1 MIEKAVTGTF
11 DTPDLAPRPRGE
23 SQTSQARVCHV
34 SMCLAT
40 GGLERLLVEF
50 GRQHDPKQFSLQF
63 VALGATGQPADDL
76 TALGHRVESIEDT
89 TSGKI
94 GRLNR
99 LTQIF
104 RDNDV
109 QIVHTHNTL
118 AHFYG
123 AMAARRAGVPVV
135 INTQHGRGCGDSWKA
150 RLQFR
155 LANRVTDRIIGVSE
169 DAAALCRTEDRRSA
183 DRIVAL
189 WNGIDV
195 DRFDFR
201 GPTMAPIAISVA
213 RLSPEK
219 DFSTLLRAV
228 WILIKDR
235 PEFRLRLVGDGPDR
249 PRLEALA
256 AELNLTN
263 HVEFLGERSDV
274 AQLLPQAGFFVSSSL
289 TEGISLTI
297 LEAMAVGLPVVTTR
311 VGGNPEIVVDGGTGR
326 LVDPGSP
333 EQLAQSMRE
342 LLNDSDTWPA
352 MSQLARQRVE
362 RHFNVRNMVRD
373 YETLYSD
380 LLRDKARL

>member
-1 MIEKAVTGTF
+1 MIDSAVTGTL
-11 DTPDLAPRPRGE
+11 DTPDFAWQE
-23 SQTSQARVCHV
+23 SRSTATPPIRVCHV

-50 GRQHDPKQFSLQF
+50 GRNHNAERFSLQF
-63 VALGATGQPADDL
+63 AALDRMGRPAEDL
-76 TALGHRVESIEDT
+76 AELGHDVESVASSS
-89 TSGKI
+89 SGRI
-94 GRLNR
+94 GRLKR
-99 LTQIF
+99 LTQLF
-104 RDNDV
+104 RDSNV
-109 QIVHTHNTL
+109 QIVHTYNTL

-135 INTQHGRGCGDSWKA
+135 INTQHGRGCGNSWKA

-155 LANRVTDRIIGVSE
+155 LANRVTDRVVGVSE
-169 DAAALCRTEDRRSA
+169 DAAALCRTDDLHSA

-201 GPTMAPIAISVA
+201 GPAAVPIAISVA

-228 WILIKDR
+228 WILIKEH
-235 PEFRLRLVGDGPDR
+235 PEFRLRIVGDGPDR
-249 PRLEALA
+249 PNLEKLA
-256 AELNLTN
+256 ADLELTE

-274 AQLLPQAGFFVSSSL
+274 AEQLPKAGFFVSSSL
-289 TEGISLTI
+289 TEGISLTV

-326 LVDPGSP
+326 LVDSGSP
-333 EQLAQSMRE
+333 EQLALAMRDM
-342 LLNDSDTWPA
+342 LNDSDTWPI
-352 MSQLARQRVE
+352 MSHLARQRVE
-362 RHFNVRNMVRD
+362 QDFNVRNMVRN
-373 YETLYSD
+373 YEKLYAE
-380 LLRDKARL
+380 LLQEKCVS